1 MAKLTKDE
9 LLSKISEKVE
19 NQDLSIELMEDIS
32 DSFDVDESSIKAEYE
47 SKISEL
53 TEALDELK
61 RKYKERF
68 VKGEDVIEEAKEEIA
83 PEELT
88 EEEVIDVKEI

>member
-47 SKISEL
+47 SKIAEL

-68 VKGEDVIEEAKEEIA
+68 VKGEDVTEEANEEIT

>member
-1 MAKLTKDE
+1 MAKLSKEE

-19 NQDLSIELMEDIS
+19 NEDVSIELMEDIS
-32 DSFDVDESSIKAEYE
+32 DSFDIDEESIKKEYE
-47 SKISEL
+47 DKISEL
-53 TEALDELK
+53 STALEEIK

-68 VKGEDVIEEAKEEIA
+68 VKGEEKEEVEEENV
-83 PEELT
+83 EELK

>member
-68 VKGEDVIEEAKEEIA
+68 VKGEDVMEEAKEEIA

>member
-9 LLSKISEKVE
+9 LLSKISEKIE

-47 SKISEL
+47 SKIAEL

-68 VKGEDVIEEAKEEIA
+68 VKGEDVMEEAKEEIA

>member
-47 SKISEL
+47 SKIAEL